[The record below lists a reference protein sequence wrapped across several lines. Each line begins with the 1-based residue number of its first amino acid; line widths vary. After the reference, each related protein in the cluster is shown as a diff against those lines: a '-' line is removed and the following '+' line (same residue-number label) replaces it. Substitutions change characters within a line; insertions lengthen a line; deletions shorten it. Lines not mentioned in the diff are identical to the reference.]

1 MSYNI
6 MSRGHETQDRK
17 TTYEKETKMADFVQN
32 STVKSAVRK
41 FANPIADVATF
52 KTIVQ
57 SVITNNLFSCALQFS
72 VNPN

>member
-1 MSYNI
+1 MNLSEKQTK
-6 MSRGHETQDRK
+6 MRK
-17 TTYEKETKMADFVQN
+17 QNMADFVQN

-41 FANPIADVATF
+41 FVNPIADVATF